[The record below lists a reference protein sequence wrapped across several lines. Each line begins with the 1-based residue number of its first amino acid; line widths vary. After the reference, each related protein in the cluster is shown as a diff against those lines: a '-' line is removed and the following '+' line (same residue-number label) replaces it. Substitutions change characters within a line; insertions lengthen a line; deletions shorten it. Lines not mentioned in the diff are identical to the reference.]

1 MKKRTFFAVLILFL
15 IFLNSMI
22 LIASLVILNSKL
34 SAVRERCL
42 AEHYVIASSLIGDM
56 QALEQRGIP
65 AAESMD
71 RLMRTYTHYLQGRED
86 GLAVAF
92 SGEWIYRSALPREVP
107 NPPPDTGHGQERL
120 VCLEDGTPPVLLVY
134 GSFPAPWQDYGL
146 LYMGNLDEAVS
157 TWRHTK
163 NILFLA
169 GALVMPVMAFFL
181 FQFLNLLF
189 RPLAQISSAS
199 ARIAEGNYKSR
210 LPVQGKDEVASA

>member
-146 LYMGNLDEAVS
+146 LYMG
-157 TWRHTK
+157 TWMRPS
-163 NILFLA
+163 LP
-169 GALVMPVMAFFL
+169 GAI
-181 FQFLNLLF
+181 
-189 RPLAQISSAS
+189 RRTSSFW
-199 ARIAEGNYKSR
+199 
-210 LPVQGKDEVASA
+210 QGPW

>member
-15 IFLNSMI
+15 VFLNSMI

-65 AAESMD
+65 AAESID
-71 RLMRTYTHYLQGRED
+71 RLMRTYLRYLQGKED

-107 NPPPDTGHGQERL
+107 ALPPDTGHGQERWSAWRTGL
-120 VCLEDGTPPVLLVY
+120 PPCC
-134 GSFPAPWQDYGL
+134 GS
-146 LYMGNLDEAVS
+146 
-157 TWRHTK
+157 
-163 NILFLA
+163 
-169 GALVMPVMAFFL
+169 MAA
-181 FQFLNLLF
+181 F
-189 RPLAQISSAS
+189 RPRGRTMGSCTWGTWMRPSLPGAIRRTSSFW
-199 ARIAEGNYKSR
+199 
-210 LPVQGKDEVASA
+210 QGPW